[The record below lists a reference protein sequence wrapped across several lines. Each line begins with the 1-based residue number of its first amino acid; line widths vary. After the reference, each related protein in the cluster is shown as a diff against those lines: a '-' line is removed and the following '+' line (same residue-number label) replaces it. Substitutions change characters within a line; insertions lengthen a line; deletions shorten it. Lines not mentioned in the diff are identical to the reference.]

1 MADCPTI
8 FLLDSNDNSRDI
20 IKSYLGEYIQE
31 DKIKS
36 FSDYDEALLELKS
49 VEDDKI
55 VVVDISNSIDIVEK
69 IRLYTSKIVVLSTDY
84 STNLIVKALRYGA
97 KEFLPKPVIKEDL
110 KRIVTALYSLDDF
123 DDDTAKI
130 ISIYSNKGGIGK
142 TTIASNLAVELAKV
156 TRDKVALIDLNLQ
169 LGDISTFLDIQSNFD
184 VSYVI
189 KNLMEKKEEVI
200 LQAFDKY
207 KNTSLYVLSD
217 PAYIEESESIKPQD
231 LEVLLRTLRKV
242 FSYIVIDLSS
252 NIDANTLKI
261 LDKSDL
267 VLFTTIVNIPAIR
280 NCQRCLTLFRSRNY
294 PKNKVKIV
302 VNRFMESDDITVE
315 DIETAIGEKIYW
327 KIPNNYFS
335 IMEAINKGV
344 AVSEVSANSN
354 IANSFRDFA
363 SKISDDI
370 VQNTL
375 IKYRGI

>member
-1 MADCPTI
+1 MADCPII
-8 FLLDSNDNSRDI
+8 FVLDSNDNSRDI
-20 IKSYLGEYIQE
+20 IKSYLSEYVQD
-31 DKIKS
+31 DKIKA
-36 FSDYDEALLELKS
+36 FSDYNKAVEELRT
-49 VEDDKI
+49 VENDKI
-55 VVVDISNSIDIVEK
+55 VLVDISESIDIVEK
-69 IRLYTSKIVVLSTDY
+69 IRLYTSKVVVLSMDY
-84 STNLIVKALRYGA
+84 STNSIVKALRAGA

-110 KRIVTALYSLDDF
+110 KRVITALYSLDDLE
-123 DDDTAKI
+123 DDTAKI

-169 LGDISTFLDIQSNFD
+169 LGDVSTFLDIQSKFD

-200 LQAFDKY
+200 LQAFEKY

-217 PAYIEESESIKPQD
+217 PVYIEESESIRPQD
-231 LEVLLRTLRKV
+231 LEVLLKSLKKV

-267 VLFTTIVNIPAIR
+267 VFFTTIVNIPAIR

-294 PKNKVKIV
+294 PKDKVKIV
-302 VNRFMESDDITVE
+302 VNRFMESDDISVE

-344 AVSEVSANSN
+344 AVSEINSNSN

-375 IKYRGI
+375 VKYRGV